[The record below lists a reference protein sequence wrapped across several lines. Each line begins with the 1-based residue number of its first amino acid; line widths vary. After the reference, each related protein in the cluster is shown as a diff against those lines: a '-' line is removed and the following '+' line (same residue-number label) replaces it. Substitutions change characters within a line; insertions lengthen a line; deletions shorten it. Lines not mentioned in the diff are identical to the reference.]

1 MKKAAKSAYQSH
13 TPEEGDSN
21 IIPESESAVETFVTL
36 MQCLKPHRKKVS
48 MIFEQD
54 FLYELAEEIE
64 YLTALSRIVLR

>member
-1 MKKAAKSAYQSH
+1 MKKAAKSAHQSH
-13 TPEEGDSN
+13 TPKKEKP
-21 IIPESESAVETFVTL
+21 ILIPENEGAVEIFVRLTKA
-36 MQCLKPHRKKVS
+36 LKPHRKKVS

>member
-1 MKKAAKSAYQSH
+1 MKKAAKFAYKSH
-13 TPEEGDSN
+13 TPEEEKP
-21 IIPESESAVETFVTL
+21 ILIPESESAVETFVTL

>member
-1 MKKAAKSAYQSH
+1 MKKAAKSAYRSH
-13 TPEEGDSN
+13 TPKKEKP
-21 IIPESESAVETFVTL
+21 ILIPESEEAVETFVRITKV
-36 MQCLKPHRKKVS
+36 LKPHRKKVS

>member
-1 MKKAAKSAYQSH
+1 MKKAAKSAHQSH

-21 IIPESESAVETFVTL
+21 IIPESESAVETFL
-36 MQCLKPHRKKVS
+36 QIIGMIKPHKTEINL
-48 MIFEQD
+48 IFEQD

>member
-1 MKKAAKSAYQSH
+1 MKKQAKSAYQSH

-21 IIPESESAVETFVTL
+21 IIPESESAVETFL
-36 MQCLKPHRKKVS
+36 QIIGMIKPHKTEINL
-48 MIFEQD
+48 IFEQD